1 MKKLKEHDK
10 DAARVIEA
18 WANINRDIEKQ
29 HLATALIDWS
39 KSDQVQLTNNLKDLV
54 QAFFEREGANNV
66 RTKEDK
72 QDRQMIVARGI
83 IIECLHCLN
92 KEQMK
97 KLEKALA
104 LLVEK
109 HI

>member
-1 MKKLKEHDK
+1 MKEHDK
-10 DAARVIEA
+10 EAARVIEA
-18 WANINRDIEKQ
+18 WANVNRDIVKQ
-29 HLATALIDWS
+29 HLATVLIDWCKGS
-39 KSDQVQLTNNLKDLV
+39 QIELTNELKDLV

-83 IIECLHCLN
+83 IIECLHSLS
-92 KEQMK
+92 KEQVK
-97 KLEKALA
+97 KLEKALV